1 MKANLTQAELAK
13 RVNDKASAIVELEN
27 GSAQYNADLVNRIE
41 KVLNVQIPRG
51 RKSNNKKKK
60 WIQMSYIIYII
71 QWIWIM
77 IHASLNIIWMPLSV
91 STSPEI

>member
-60 WIQMSYIIYII
+60 
-71 QWIWIM
+71 
-77 IHASLNIIWMPLSV
+77 
-91 STSPEI
+91 